1 VLRLRNPDS
10 ENSRITRLQN
20 RNRELRTKL
29 QALTE
34 YYDAEIATVG
44 GMKQVTF
51 NAMVRVLHPDRTP
64 TLAERQEACGLFIQ
78 WKQDRDKATK
88 RK

>member
-1 VLRLRNPDS
+1 
-10 ENSRITRLQN
+10 
-20 RNRELRTKL
+20 
-29 QALTE
+29 LTE